1 MLQSMFK
8 ITAYTLEDKIIKYL
22 DKGLRYIN
30 KIEGNRYIKS
40 QECIEVRDMYI
51 DKKDD
56 LELDEEN
63 DTLDIER
70 NRYGF
75 PKRD

>member
-30 KIEGNRYIKS
+30 
-40 QECIEVRDMYI
+40 
-51 DKKDD
+51 
-56 LELDEEN
+56 
-63 DTLDIER
+63 
-70 NRYGF
+70 
-75 PKRD
+75 